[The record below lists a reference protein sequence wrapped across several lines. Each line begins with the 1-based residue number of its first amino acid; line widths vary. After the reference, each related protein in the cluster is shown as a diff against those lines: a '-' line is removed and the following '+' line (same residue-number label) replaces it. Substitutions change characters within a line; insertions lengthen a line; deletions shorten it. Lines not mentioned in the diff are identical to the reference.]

1 MTLPNEY
8 SAESDT
14 SSNPGES
21 DELARRRELRRRDL
35 ATVAADV
42 VRSAPYAEQ
51 VAALKLA
58 QVGSVLGT
66 QVIRAFGDTA
76 PFNNRLVQAAVT
88 GLPPLLA
95 LPETAASPL
104 KDTKW
109 LGLAGA
115 VGLAALDEFLE
126 SRKEANEEIATLA
139 FDPQLSALPSKQE
152 FPLKA
157 VAKNKDGQP
166 IVGIKPEITTVS
178 GVDPS
183 SKKGFFEVTAAKGGV
198 AVLTATATDAKGK
211 EASAALTIMVT

>member
-1 MTLPNEY
+1 
-8 SAESDT
+8 
-14 SSNPGES
+14 
-21 DELARRRELRRRDL
+21 
-35 ATVAADV
+35 
-42 VRSAPYAEQ
+42 VRSARYAEQ

-76 PFNNRLVQAAVT
+76 PFNNRLVAAVVT

-95 LPETAASPL
+95 LPETAASPW

-126 SRKEANEEIATLA
+126 HRKEANEEIATLA
-139 FDPQLSALPSKQE
+139 FDPPLSAFPSGQE

-166 IVGIKPEITTVS
+166 IVGIKPEITMVS
-178 GVDPS
+178 GVDPG
-183 SKKGFFEVTAAKGGV
+183 SKTGFFKVKAAKLGV

-211 EASAALTIMVT
+211 QASAALTITAT